1 MDENRMKPSV
11 SDGQKNDV
19 LLVHDKRAGTVNV
32 VKGVDTDGN
41 LQTVPPTQKHAS
53 EFMRVDN
60 NSDPFTNFFSNFYR
74 KINDTEGLGF
84 FRCNFS
90 VVEQNAEA
98 IRQGNKQGEML
109 RVPKPDFHEFPKNQ
123 YRIDPAKI
131 DWESLKKIGITEK
144 P

>member
-1 MDENRMKPSV
+1 MKPSV

-60 NSDPFTNFFSNFYR
+60 NSDPFTKFLFQF
-74 KINDTEGLGF
+74 L
-84 FRCNFS
+84 
-90 VVEQNAEA
+90 
-98 IRQGNKQGEML
+98 
-109 RVPKPDFHEFPKNQ
+109 PKNQ
-123 YRIDPAKI
+123 RHRGTGLFPV
-131 DWESLKKIGITEK
+131 
-144 P
+144 

>member
-1 MDENRMKPSV
+1 MKPSV

-60 NSDPFTNFFSNFYR
+60 NSDPFTNFFSNF
-74 KINDTEGLGF
+74 TEKSTTPRDWAFSGVT
-84 FRCNFS
+84 FRWWN
-90 VVEQNAEA
+90 
-98 IRQGNKQGEML
+98 RT
-109 RVPKPDFHEFPKNQ
+109 PKPSGKATNKVKCFVSRNPISTSSPRTSTASTQQK
-123 YRIDPAKI
+123 
-131 DWESLKKIGITEK
+131 
-144 P
+144 

>member
-1 MDENRMKPSV
+1 MKPSV

-74 KINDTEGLGF
+74 KINDTEVGRSPGA
-84 FRCNFS
+84 R
-90 VVEQNAEA
+90 
-98 IRQGNKQGEML
+98 
-109 RVPKPDFHEFPKNQ
+109 
-123 YRIDPAKI
+123 
-131 DWESLKKIGITEK
+131 
-144 P
+144 

>member
-1 MDENRMKPSV
+1 MDENKINPSI
-11 SDGQKNDV
+11 SDGQKTDV

-32 VKGVDTDGN
+32 VKGVDTDGS

-84 FRCNFS
+84 FRCNAS
-90 VVEQNAEA
+90 AVEQNAEA

-109 RVPKPDFHEFPKNQ
+109 RVPLSE
-123 YRIDPAKI
+123 
-131 DWESLKKIGITEK
+131 LK
-144 P
+144 